1 MLALI
6 EPVFGLIGAWGL
18 FAAIAPKLRT
28 EIWWMRVWVYGRLQT
43 CLVLLAAAAL
53 YISLYPAAELGNAS
67 LLMAY
72 AVAFL
77 ICAADIQ
84 PYLPG
89 RKRELRRTKAGAN
102 GTPLSILLINVLQE
116 NEDHTAVIS
125 RIRDS
130 HADVLF
136 LSETNARWRDVLSD
150 LEKDYPHTYLLDK
163 EDHNGLLFYSRY
175 PINQAQERYF
185 CQDHVPSL
193 TMDIDM
199 AGSEVRLYCIHPR
212 PPRPRDDTQHLDD
225 ELMIVADE
233 LREQERPALV
243 IGDFNEVGWSWM
255 VREFKQHAGLC
266 DPKRGRGLY
275 NSYGAKNPF
284 LAWPLDHAFVTRDFD
299 LVTIRRLRPCGSDHY
314 PMLYG
319 FQLRSV

>member
-1 MLALI
+1 
-6 EPVFGLIGAWGL
+6 
-18 FAAIAPKLRT
+18 
-28 EIWWMRVWVYGRLQT
+28 
-43 CLVLLAAAAL
+43 
-53 YISLYPAAELGNAS
+53 
-67 LLMAY
+67 MAY

-89 RKRELRRTKAGAN
+89 RKRELRRAKAGAN

-136 LSETNARWRDVLSD
+136 LSETNARWRDALSD

-243 IGDFNEVGWSWM
+243 IGDFNEVG
-255 VREFKQHAGLC
+255 
-266 DPKRGRGLY
+266 
-275 NSYGAKNPF
+275 
-284 LAWPLDHAFVTRDFD
+284 
-299 LVTIRRLRPCGSDHY
+299 
-314 PMLYG
+314 
-319 FQLRSV
+319 